1 MVNRK
6 TQEEWEK
13 EYKGLTGDE
22 YTFLEP
28 YQKSNAK
35 IACRHNKC
43 GYEWKVTPHI
53 IFCMMSVALNVILV
67 IKRLTKN
74 G

>member
-43 GYEWKVTPHI
+43 GYEWKVTPTS
-53 IFCMMSVALNVILV
+53 FFA
-67 IKRLTKN
+67 
-74 G
+74 